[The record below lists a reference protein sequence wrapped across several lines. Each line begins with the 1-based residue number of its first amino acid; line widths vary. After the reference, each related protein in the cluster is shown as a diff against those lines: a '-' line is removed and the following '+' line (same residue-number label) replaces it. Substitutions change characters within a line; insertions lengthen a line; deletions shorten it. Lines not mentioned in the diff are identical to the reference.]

1 MMLLEEEEHRSW
13 RNPNGVKGASLE
25 AYGQECAYQG
35 RRCMFIPGLG
45 RSPGEGNGNPF
56 YYSCLGNPM
65 VRGALQATVHG
76 VKESDTTW

>member
-1 MMLLEEEEHRSW
+1 MLFEIQECRSW

-76 VKESDTTW
+76 VEESDTTW

>member
-1 MMLLEEEEHRSW
+1 M
-13 RNPNGVKGASLE
+13 KGASLE

-76 VKESDTTW
+76 VEESDTTWWLNDNSEVKTEDQ